1 MKARPVDY
9 TRGFRDGQ
17 KDGIR
22 KAIKALGASID
33 IAMMDVL
40 GVTPERVKA
49 VEEKANRMI
58 ANALDGYVSLDDI
71 IEARQD
77 EVVEQIQEST

>member
-9 TRGFRDGQ
+9 TRGYRDGQ

-33 IAMMDVL
+33 IKRQAQ
-40 GVTPERVKA
+40 ERAQFVIYKDL
-49 VEEKANRMI
+49 VERGKRRE
-58 ANALDGYVSLDDI
+58 S
-71 IEARQD
+71 
-77 EVVEQIQEST
+77 QEP